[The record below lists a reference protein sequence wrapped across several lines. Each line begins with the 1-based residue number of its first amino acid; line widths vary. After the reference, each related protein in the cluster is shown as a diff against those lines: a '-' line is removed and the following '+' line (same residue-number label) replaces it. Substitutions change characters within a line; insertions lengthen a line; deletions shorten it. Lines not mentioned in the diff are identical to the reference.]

1 MSTGIAIKRAISN
14 VNKSLNR
21 IVEGKAAE
29 LAPGNREAFRRK
41 LIPYQVAFN
50 EAITLELGRSSGVE
64 ENAESEDVAN
74 AQPLSNYVDRLID
87 DIYISDGENDVANS
101 PQLDDVIELRAEVD
115 ALDRRLRVQNPVNQE
130 ELEAD
135 LRWMAER
142 GEEDDLEL
150 LDKVTATPPYN
161 SKEISKLP
169 EIAKAR
175 IIARANDP
183 QNAIQSCLAAYQQN
197 KEEWD
202 RQYADQYVALSK
214 RKVIDSDK
222 DKLNLIERLMQS
234 TVIENPFPVCIGDF
248 RFSPPDFLVVSGLGN
263 IKDRLNAN
271 FSQREVQRWL
281 HKHNKALNGR
291 TPLECLAQG
300 ETTSILDNLIRI
312 EEGVHL

>member
-1 MSTGIAIKRAISN
+1 MSTGVAIEQAIRN

-29 LAPGNREAFRRK
+29 LAPGNRDAFRRK

-50 EAITLELGRSSGVE
+50 EALTLELERSSSVQ
-64 ENAESEDVAN
+64 ENTESEDAAN

-87 DIYISDGENDVANS
+87 DIYISDGENDVINS

-150 LDKVTATPPYN
+150 LDKVRATVLYN
-161 SKEISKLP
+161 SKEISKLL
-169 EIAKAR
+169 EIARAR
-175 IIARANDP
+175 IIDRANDP
-183 QNAIQSCLAAYQQN
+183 QNAIQNCMAVYQQN
-197 KEEWD
+197 KEGWD

-222 DKLNLIERLMQS
+222 DKLSLIERLMQS
-234 TVIENPFPVCIGDF
+234 MVIENPFPVCIGNF
-248 RFSPPDFLVVSGLGN
+248 KLYPPDFLVINGLAD

-271 FSQREVQRWL
+271 FSQREIQRWL
-281 HKHNKALNGR
+281 HKRSKALNGR
-291 TPLECLAQG
+291 TPLECLAKG
-300 ETTSILDNLIRI
+300 ETASILDNLIRI
-312 EEGVHL
+312 EEGVHF